1 MPEGDAADFAE
12 VWEQQAQAVQGGQSE
27 SKSSG
32 RVSAAEAPGFKRSE
46 AQKDKLF
53 KRYMKDIFESEGG
66 ALAADAAV
74 QQSPEAFVP
83 EFREI
88 GHSILRCRDGRALRG
103 RYSGRYFLLNSVPA
117 FHGSC
122 SRCG

>member
-1 MPEGDAADFAE
+1 MPFFPQVTGDAHGIRQVHTE
-12 VWEQQAQAVQGGQSE
+12 HSCGCPAVQKPCIRRVAAVRVPDRRE
-27 SKSSG
+27 VG
-32 RVSAAEAPGFKRSE
+32 RAVLGAVGI
-46 AQKDKLF
+46 
-53 KRYMKDIFESEGG
+53 IFESEGG
-66 ALAADAAV
+66 TLAADAAV

-88 GHSILRCRDGRALRG
+88 GHSILCRRDSRALRG
-103 RYSGRYFLLNSVPA
+103 RYSGRHFLLNSVPA

>member
-1 MPEGDAADFAE
+1 MPFFPQVTGDAHGIRQVHTE
-12 VWEQQAQAVQGGQSE
+12 HSCGGPAVQKPGIRRVAAVRVPDRCE
-27 SKSSG
+27 VG
-32 RVSAAEAPGFKRSE
+32 RALIGAVVV
-46 AQKDKLF
+46 
-53 KRYMKDIFESEGG
+53 IFESEGG

>member
-1 MPEGDAADFAE
+1 MKITLKDGSFKEYEGSMSVLDIT
-12 VWEQQAQAVQGGQSE
+12 
-27 SKSSG
+27 
-32 RVSAAEAPGFKRSE
+32 
-46 AQKDKLF
+46 
-53 KRYMKDIFESEGG
+53 KDISEGLARVACAGEVDGELVDLRTVVDKDCNLNILTFESEGG

-88 GHSILRCRDGRALRG
+88 GHSILRRRDSRALRG
-103 RYSGRYFLLNSVPA
+103 CYSGRYFLLNSVPA

-122 SRCG
+122 SR